1 MRNANIRHQARL
13 ILPSKMWYYLV
24 MRQRQALLRLP
35 EARSNELTMRN
46 NPFNQFRFGDRAVCK
61 TPTERFKFVVRTGKR
76 KTVYLQKNHHG
87 KYADAF
93 VPVKKGMIFNKGKSE
108 MRRHCLNSR
117 VQILTAESMI
127 RRIDRKIEQISVPY
141 AVKRGTFAL
150 WARLRYKSA
159 ALRDK
164 PAMQRY
170 YFIGVD
176 TLYADQFAN
185 ALNAAMCLSIIP
197 SPAVIT
203 SSGKA
208 SVNSTASVSVIGVKV
223 KTTLPVGTSSGTLIN
238 RLDGMSTV
246 FVIVI
251 RKI

>member
-1 MRNANIRHQARL
+1 
-13 ILPSKMWYYLV
+13 
-24 MRQRQALLRLP
+24 
-35 EARSNELTMRN
+35 MRN
-46 NPFNQFRFGDRAVCK
+46 NPFNQFRFFDRAVRK
-61 TPTERFKFVVRTGKR
+61 TPAERFKFVVRTGKR

-87 KYADAF
+87 KYANAF
-93 VPVKKGMIFNKGKSE
+93 VPVKKGVVFNEGKSK
-108 MRRHCLNSR
+108 MRRHCLNGR

-127 RRIDRKIEQISVPY
+127 GRIDREIEQICVPY
-141 AVKRGTFAL
+141 AVKT
-150 WARLRYKSA
+150 A

-170 YFIGVD
+170 YFISVD

-185 ALNAAMCLSIIP
+185 LYIVRLYSRTLKPNMKHKFHANALNAAICLSIIP

-203 SSGKA
+203 SSDEA
-208 SVNSTASVSVIGVKV
+208 SVNSTASISVIGVKV